1 MNDIYKDVLRFAD
14 ISEGRF
20 RSLYSLTLSELCAE
34 FGEEYVIDA
43 QTALDRKSD
52 GKADGKSD
60 GRAYCKACG
69 KANRKNDGTSD
80 NFNGIGRFDGV
91 CTECFPEYRSAVVNN
106 ILYLD
111 NTEKSVLKELSIS
124 QRADAYASVWR
135 RKFGGKSAKPHA
147 WH

>member
-43 QTALDRKSD
+43 RTALD

-60 GRAYCKACG
+60 GKAYCKACG

-80 NFNGIGRFDGV
+80 NFNGNGKFGDRYA
-91 CTECFPEYRSAVVNN
+91 ECFPEYRSAVVNN